1 MHNVD
6 IIGLDN
12 VIKYIKASKLSKFTI
27 QRAGNNGSYMSVFE
41 CINSNSNEH
50 AINEFSA
57 WAEVVNNSMP
67 YKIVLFDF
75 AEVIT
80 DDTGESR
87 VKKSKS
93 KSGKME
99 SIFIINPVHSG
110 AHSTTHKHEGMGFDA
125 ATMRQDIINEL
136 AKQQE
141 QNAVLNEIKKLS
153 ERLEKIEEEEEE
165 EEEET
170 KSNTIGGIDMSQM
183 AQIMGLINMFKGNNT
198 PPVIN
203 GIDDTEDK
211 KNNIVKAI
219 NILHKNDPLLDIH
232 LLKLADL
239 SINKPETFKMMLGM
253 LDNM

>member
-6 IIGLDN
+6 IIGLEN
-12 VIKYIKASKLSKFTI
+12 VIKYIQASKLSKFTI

-41 CINSNSNEH
+41 CINSNSNET
-50 AINEFSA
+50 AVNEFSK

-75 AEVIT
+75 AEIIT
-80 DDTGESR
+80 DDTGESKI
-87 VKKSKS
+87 KKSKS
-93 KSGKME
+93 KNGKME
-99 SIFIINPVHSG
+99 SIFIINPSHTY
-110 AHSTTHKHEGMGFDA
+110 AHPTQQKNETLGFDA
-125 ATMRQDIINEL
+125 VSMRQDIIKEL

-141 QNAVLNEIKKLS
+141 ENAVLNEIKKLT
-153 ERLEKIEEEEEE
+153 ERLNKIEEEEEE
-165 EEEET
+165 EEEEE
-170 KSNTIGGIDMSQM
+170 KPNTIGGIDMSQM
-183 AQIMGLINMFKGNNT
+183 AQIMGLINMFKGSNN

-203 GIDDTEDK
+203 GVEDDK
-211 KNNIVKAI
+211 KDNIVKAI

-239 SINKPETFKMMLGM
+239 SINKPDTFKMLIGM